1 MREKGHGHRAD
12 ENDEAHCSSKCTKT
26 SSFNLESFF
35 LSYTAMNQSLKEQ
48 FHRQTSGAA
57 LPLIAVGIGIN
68 LVMGELTAVLKI
80 PLYLDSVGTI
90 FIAAS
95 CGMFAAIVCG
105 LMSNIAAGIMFN
117 PAMIFFAPVSI
128 VVGVCAGYFA
138 SKNGFSSLTKVI
150 AFGLLQGIITAIMS
164 APISAFVFGGI
175 TLGGTD
181 FLVLYFRAIGQTLLN
196 SVLYQG
202 LTSDPIDKCVSYV
215 LVFFILKQI
224 PGSLRNRFPQSNVK

>member
-1 MREKGHGHRAD
+1 MALKLMKMVMRIAFRNIQKLLLLISH
-12 ENDEAHCSSKCTKT
+12 
-26 SSFNLESFF
+26 LFF
-35 LSYTAMNQSLKEQ
+35 YLIRAMNQSLKEQ
-48 FHRQTSGAA
+48 FRRQTSGAA

-95 CGMFAAIVCG
+95 CGMLAAIVCG

-128 VVGVCAGYFA
+128 VVGACAGYFA

-150 AFGLLQGIITAIMS
+150 AFGLLQGIITAIVS

-181 FLVLYFRAIGQTLLN
+181 FLVLYFRAIGQTLLK

-224 PGSLRNRFPQSNVK
+224 PGSLRNRFPQFNVK